1 MANQVNVSTTTN
13 QVVVTP
19 QSKKIVNVN
28 SGNDTSLAINQGAA
42 NTVSIS
48 NNIVDTS
55 LTSNTINIAPPP
67 SNGITITD
75 LSTTIAVSQTQTDT
89 IQIASQ
95 GPQGPKGNTGD
106 QGPQGPAQDTGS
118 LLTTASYSNPNLTLT
133 KGDGSTFSVGISTAT
148 PTLDEVLTEG
158 KQSAV
163 NNIILTSE
171 TPLNLT
177 NLGGII
183 TDTVVTY
190 FSNNGLIGK
199 RDIDPRVFDDTL
211 INFSSSALP
220 TDSST
225 AFNISFFYPSESNKI
240 ITNTPALTFTP
251 DGLNSFLTVGSDLR
265 GKTVI
270 GANSITASII
280 SASDTGSFGYMLLPN
295 LPTSDP
301 GVNGAVFRSGNDLKI
316 STG

>member
-1 MANQVNVSTTTN
+1 MANQINVSTTTN
-13 QVVVTP
+13 TVTITP
-19 QSKKIVNVN
+19 QDTTNVNVGTTSTSVN
-28 SGNDTSLAINQGAA
+28 VTQGTTSVVQVQSPGVKGDTGP
-42 NTVSIS
+42 TG
-48 NNIVDTS
+48 
-55 LTSNTINIAPPP
+55 LT
-67 SNGITITD
+67 
-75 LSTTIAVSQTQTDT
+75 
-89 IQIASQ
+89 
-95 GPQGPKGNTGD
+95 
-106 QGPQGPAQDTGS
+106 GPQGPAQDTGS

-211 INFSSSALP
+211 INFSASALP
-220 TDSST
+220 SSNP
-225 AFNISFFYPSESNKI
+225 FSISIFPTESNKI
-240 ITNTPALTFTP
+240 VTKTSALTFTP
-251 DGLNSFLTVGSDLR
+251 DGLNPFLTVGTDIR

-270 GANSITASII
+270 SGNSITASII